1 MDFCVNLRIEKGKR
15 IWYNK
20 MSNYIRKEM
29 TKMKRF
35 FALILAM
42 LMLLGGCGA
51 AVDTQPVDG
60 EVTEAPTVTE
70 AHETEAPAT
79 EPDETEAYV
88 PVIKDGFT
96 IDVKEDTYVY
106 RASDNTEVNNNF
118 GAAEDLHLKSSSN
131 WPIRY
136 TYLKF
141 DISALANDKDFTA
154 VDLKLM
160 LKLKQNDPGNPDY
173 AVVEIYGAPVDAW
186 SENTLTYNTQPE
198 HYDLICSRDDIA
210 GNGTVF
216 DFPVTAYIKYAL
228 SKGETQVAFFIKE
241 NTSTALHIKFE
252 SKESGKHVPQL
263 EVFYGTKTDDSVYSN
278 TILDDGKDPE
288 LSKNGLDAILGLHKT
303 ESYRINVSE
312 DTYVQAGK
320 TADEN
325 FGASEMLDFKLMRTK
340 PDEYYRIPLLKFDIS
355 SDILTKEYDKLYLE
369 LVCTMIESIDH
380 PTTLHV
386 YGCYPGDWDEMTVTY
401 NTIPEKEELI
411 NTVIVTGTGTVRI
424 DVTDYVEKLAK
435 LGYKQISFMLE
446 GDSDSIRRLNFN
458 SKEKGADI
466 PALVFGI
473 GNDSFT
479 TYVKYSGENP
489 WELAMEY
496 VSTWLRRW
504 EVIKQGGDNDIQV
517 IKKDDSEYS
526 VTVGKTN
533 ASGTKGASTKYTDTP
548 TRIVSTLKGYTASTA
563 ETAKYDVYGGLID
576 ESMKQEATGFFYT
589 KKIGDRWWTIDPLGY
604 PFFRTAIVTITSGGS
619 TKQKDASKAIYGDN
633 STNWAQATTTRLREL
648 GFNSAGG
655 WSATASLIKADQPIT
670 QTGIMYVAKK
680 YCQANGIDV
689 SESGNT
695 TLLRD
700 VIPVFDPEFEI
711 SAEATV
717 KSAVSAY
724 ATNPNIYGWMSDN
737 ELPQSRNML
746 DSALT
751 LDTTD
756 TRFIYTYAVA
766 WTFMYL
772 KTGKLDVSV
781 FDVTDELRR
790 EYRAMVYDRYFEVV
804 TKQLEKYA
812 PYHQYMGCRFLQQ
825 CYSDEYVMRVA
836 GYWCDVVTLNYYG
849 AWEADF
855 ELVANQVK
863 WAGKPIV
870 ITEWY
875 AKGMDVWEKDNRM
888 TNESGAGFTVKT
900 QEDRGKFYQ
909 NYALSMLECG
919 GCVGIDWFMFWDND
933 PDNLSA
939 DLSNRNANKGIL
951 SNDGQEYT
959 DLTKYMAELNN
970 QKYNLIK
977 FFDAR

>member
-1 MDFCVNLRIEKGKR
+1 
-15 IWYNK
+15 
-20 MSNYIRKEM
+20 
-29 TKMKRF
+29 MKRF

-70 AHETEAPAT
+70 APETEAPAT

-88 PVIKDGFT
+88 PVVKEGFT

-106 RASDNTEVNNNF
+106 KASGNAEVDNNF
-118 GAAEDLHLKSSSN
+118 GSAEDLQLKSSAN
-131 WPIRY
+131 APIRF

-141 DISALANDKDFTA
+141 DISSLVGDKDFTA

-198 HYDLICSRDDIA
+198 HYDLVCSRDDIA

-278 TILDDGKDPE
+278 TILDDGKDPAISE
-288 LSKNGLDAILGLHKT
+288 NGLDAILGLHKV
-303 ESYRINVSE
+303 EPKKIKAIE
-312 DTYVQAGK
+312 DTFVQAGK
-320 TADEN
+320 TADDN
-325 FGASEMLDFKLMRTK
+325 FGDSEMLDFKASSSK
-340 PDEYYRIPLLKFDIS
+340 PNEYYRITLLKFDVS
-355 SDILTKEYDKLYLE
+355 ELNNMEYEKLFLD
-369 LVCTMIESIDH
+369 LKCTSIESTQH

-386 YGCYPGDWDEMTVTY
+386 YGCYPEDWEEMTVTY
-401 NTIPEKEELI
+401 NTLPEREELV
-411 NTVIVTGTGTVRI
+411 NTVIVSGTGTVRV
-424 DVTDYVEKLAK
+424 DVTDYVSKLAK
-435 LGYKQISFMLE
+435 LGYKEISFWLE
-446 GDSDSIRRLNFN
+446 GDADSVRRLNFA
-458 SKEKGADI
+458 SKEEGTTP
-466 PALVFGI
+466 PAIMLSNGEKNF
-473 GNDSFT
+473 S
-479 TYVKYSGENP
+479 TYIKYVGENP

-496 VSTWLRRW
+496 VSTWLNRW
-504 EVIKQGGDNDIQV
+504 EVIKQGGDKDIQV
-517 IKKDDSEYS
+517 IRKDDSEYS
-526 VTVGKTN
+526 VIVGATN
-533 ASGTKGASTKYTDTP
+533 ASGTKGASTKYTDRP
-548 TRIVSTLKGYTASTA
+548 TRLVSTLKGYTASTA

-604 PFFRTAIVTITSGGS
+604 PFFRTAIVTITPGSS

-633 STNWAQATTTRLREL
+633 STKWAQGTTTRLREL

-655 WSATASLIKADQPIT
+655 WSSTASLIKADGALT

-689 SESGNT
+689 SEGGST
-695 TLLRD
+695 TLLHD
-700 VIPVFDPEFEI
+700 VIPVFDPEFEVM
-711 SAEATV
+711 ADTTV
-717 KSAVSAY
+717 KNAVSAY
-724 ATNPNIYGWMSDN
+724 ATNSNIYGWMSDN
-737 ELPQSRNML
+737 ELPQSSGML

-751 LDTTD
+751 LDITD
-756 TRFIYTYAVA
+756 TRFIYTYATA

-772 KTGKLDVSV
+772 KTGKADVSV
-781 FDVTDELRR
+781 ADVTNELRR

-804 TKQLEKYA
+804 TEKLEKYA
-812 PYHQYMGCRFLQQ
+812 PYHQYMGCRFLQA

-836 GYWCDVVTLNYYG
+836 GYYCDVISFNYYG

-919 GCVGIDWFMFWDND
+919 GCVGVDWFMYWDND
-933 PDNLSA
+933 PDNLTA
-939 DLSNRNANKGIL
+939 DLSNRNSNKGVL
-951 SNDGQEYT
+951 SIDGKEYT
-959 DLTKYMAELNN
+959 DLTAYMAELNN